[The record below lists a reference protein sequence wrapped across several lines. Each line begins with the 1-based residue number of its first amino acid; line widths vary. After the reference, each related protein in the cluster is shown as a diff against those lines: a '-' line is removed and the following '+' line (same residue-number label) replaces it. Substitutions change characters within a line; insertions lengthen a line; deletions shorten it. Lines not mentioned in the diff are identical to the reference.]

1 MFPYWIDRY
10 GRKKRE
16 TNVQQTNK
24 EKKKKNG
31 NISTY
36 HEAPSEEW
44 IRRRS

>member
-24 EKKKKNG
+24 EKTMKKKMKNG

-36 HEAPSEEW
+36 HEAPSEE
-44 IRRRS
+44 

>member
-24 EKKKKNG
+24 EKTMKKKKNEKWEYKYL
-31 NISTY
+31 S
-36 HEAPSEEW
+36 
-44 IRRRS
+44 

>member
-24 EKKKKNG
+24 EKTMKKKKRK
-31 NISTY
+31 I
-36 HEAPSEEW
+36 
-44 IRRRS
+44 